1 MRSLLRASMLTTL
14 AGASALAFGQE
25 SANVTSETRAIF
37 AAYAEQILDESGY
50 TAMWQ
55 AEKSPDYAED
65 ATFTDMTNISQPIVG
80 RDAIGSMLA
89 MFYGGA
95 FGDGHYKDSTWI
107 ADGHKVLNEFTFVG
121 THTGDLNGIPPT
133 GRAVELH
140 MMSIYHVED
149 GYIRWARLYYDSA
162 TLLRQLGLMP

>member
-37 AAYAEQILDESGY
+37 AAYAEHHDPSH
-50 TAMWQ
+50 
-55 AEKSPDYAED
+55 YAED